1 MPNFF
6 QSLLGVGQKFTQ
18 AISKDQPSAKKPAA
32 ADPATAQTGWMQY
45 SNQASPFYQEKVNEN
60 PVIQGW
66 QQYTTNPITKQPTG
80 TGFQQ
85 YTTQAAAKPAETP
98 AATPAATTTPAAAKP
113 AATNNAAADAAYEA
127 TQAAYKAETKRLVEE
142 NLART
147 KQIEAQKI
155 LYRDNKDSE
164 MQLANRR
171 NQGYKKGVRAGNN
184 GSGNISSMSTNQAQI
199 NKINIGKSTGG

>member
-1 MPNFF
+1 MANFF
-6 QSLLGVGQKFTQ
+6 QSLLGAGQKFTK

-32 ADPATAQTGWMQY
+32 ADPPPAQTGWMQY
-45 SNQASPFYQEKVNEN
+45 SNQASPFYQEKVNEK

-66 QQYTTNPITKQPTG
+66 QQYNVNPITKQPTG

-85 YTTQAAAKPAETP
+85 YTTPAAAKPA
-98 AATPAATTTPAAAKP
+98 AATPAVATPAKP
-113 AATNNAAADAAYEA
+113 AATNNAAADAAYAA
-127 TQAAYKAETKRLVEE
+127 TQAAYKAETKRLVDE

-199 NKINIGKSTGG
+199 NKINIGKATGG

>member
-1 MPNFF
+1 MANFF
-6 QSLLGVGQKFTQ
+6 QSLLGAGHKFTK
-18 AISKDQPSAKKPAA
+18 AISKDQPSAKKPDDAA
-32 ADPATAQTGWMQY
+32 PPPANGGWMQY
-45 SNQASPFYQEKVNEN
+45 TNQSSPFYSPQENK
-60 PVIQGW
+60 QTGW
-66 QQYTTNPITKQPTG
+66 QQYLVNPITKQPTG

-85 YTTQAAAKPAETP
+85 YTTPAVAKPT
-98 AATPAATTTPAAAKP
+98 AATPAAAPAAAAP
-113 AATNNAAADAAYEA
+113 AAAAPANNKAADAAYAA
-127 TQAAYKAETKRLVEE
+127 TQAAYKAETKRLVDE

-164 MQLANRR
+164 MQLANKR

-199 NKINIGKSTGG
+199 NKINIGKATGG